1 MRAITIEPEDDL
13 EVKRIAKAFDM
24 ACCLF
29 DLKNNMW
36 RKWKY
41 SDTSPTGEEVLEEM
55 NRIIDEHNINV
66 DDLVG

>member
-1 MRAITIEPEDDL
+1 MRAITIEPEDDF
-13 EVKRIAKAFDM
+13 EVKRIAKALDM

-29 DLKNNMW
+29 ELKKNLW

-41 SDTSPTGEEVLEEM
+41 SDAPLTGEEVLEEM
-55 NRIIDEHNINV
+55 NRIIDEYNINV

>member
-1 MRAITIEPEDDL
+1 MKSITIEPEDNF
-13 EVKRIAKAFDM
+13 EVKRITKALDM

-29 DLKNNMW
+29 ELRYNLW

-41 SDTSPTGEEVLEEM
+41 SDVLPTGEEVLKEVYKIIEE
-55 NRIIDEHNINV
+55 HSINV